1 MSRPSSKGFTLIELL
16 TVIAIIGLLAA
27 ILIPAAMGVQR
38 RAKAA
43 TSQTVMSGWCS
54 GILRY
59 KQAYGFYPGLGAA
72 SYPTADACLKLESG
86 SGATSSG
93 AVFVMTLSGKNPNS
107 TSLTGAA
114 TGNRAKYNRN
124 SEAFIDFAAQD
135 YEDYTKLPVSTDTSG
150 TLGTSNFLVDRFGN
164 RNIRVVIDYDN
175 SGALKSAASAP
186 TPSAAIPTEIVGYST
201 TAGYPARVIIYT
213 SRSEVKTID
222 VTGTAGTALSDFLDV
237 VAAQ

>member
-86 SGATSSG
+86 TNAS
-93 AVFVMTLSGKNPNS
+93 FFIMTLSGKNPNS
-107 TSLTGAA
+107 TSLTAGAA
-114 TGNRAKYNRN
+114 GNRAKYNRN

-135 YEDYTKLPVSTDTSG
+135 YEDYTKLPASTDTSG

-175 SGALKSAASAP
+175 SGALKSAAGAP

>member
-72 SYPTADACLKLESG
+72 SYPTADTCLKLESG
-86 SGATSSG
+86 TNASF
-93 AVFVMTLSGKNPNS
+93 FVMTLAGKNPNN
-107 TSLTGAA
+107 TSLSVGPA
-114 TGNRAKYNRN
+114 GNRAKYNRN

-135 YEDYTKLPVSTDTSG
+135 YEDYTKLPASTDTSG

-175 SGALKSAASAP
+175 SGGLKSAAG
-186 TPSAAIPTEIVGYST
+186 AATAAGIPTEIVGYST
-201 TAGYPARVIIYT
+201 TTGYPARVIIYT

>member
-27 ILIPAAMGVQR
+27 VLIPAAMGVQR

-54 GILRY
+54 GILRF

-72 SYPTADACLKLESG
+72 AYPTADTCLKLESG
-86 SGATSSG
+86 TNAS
-93 AVFVMTLSGKNPNS
+93 FFIMTLAGKNPNGS
-107 TSLTGAA
+107 VLTTGP

-124 SEAFIDFAAQD
+124 SEAFIDFSSQD
-135 YEDYTKLPVSTDTSG
+135 YEDFTKLPISTDTTG
-150 TLGTSNFLVDRFGN
+150 TLGTNNFLVDRFGN

-175 SGALKSAASAP
+175 NGTLKSAAG
-186 TPSAAIPTEIVGYST
+186 AATATGIPAEILGYST
-201 TAGYPARVIIYT
+201 ATGYPARVLIYT
-213 SRSEVKTID
+213 SRTEVKTVD
-222 VTGTAGTALSDFLDV
+222 VTGVVGTPLSDFLDV
-237 VAAQ
+237 IAAQ

>member
-72 SYPTADACLKLESG
+72 SYPTADTCVKLESG
-86 SGATSSG
+86 NNAGI
-93 AVFVMTLSGKNPNS
+93 FIMTLAGRNPNGS
-107 TSLTGAA
+107 SLQSGF

-124 SEAFIDFAAQD
+124 SEAFIDFAPQD
-135 YEDYTKLPVSTDTSG
+135 FEDFAKLATVPISDTTGSIG
-150 TLGTSNFLVDRFGN
+150 SPNYLVDRFGN

-175 SGALKSAASAP
+175 NGALKSATGAP
-186 TPSAAIPTEIVGYST
+186 TPVAAIPTEIAGYST

-213 SRSEVKTID
+213 SRSEVKTVD

-237 VAAQ
+237 IAAQ

>member
-27 ILIPAAMGVQR
+27 VLIPAAMGVQR

-72 SYPTADACLKLESG
+72 SYPTADTCLKLESG
-86 SGATSSG
+86 TNAS
-93 AVFVMTLSGKNPNS
+93 FFIMTLAGKNPNS
-107 TSLTGAA
+107 SALGTGP

-124 SEAFIDFAAQD
+124 SEAFVDFSSQD
-135 YEDYTKLPVSTDTSG
+135 YEDFTKLPTSTTDS
-150 TLGTSNFLVDRFGN
+150 TLGTNNFLVDRFGN

-175 SGALKSAASAP
+175 NGTLKSAAG
-186 TPSAAIPTEIVGYST
+186 AATATGIPAEILGYST
-201 TAGYPARVIIYT
+201 ATGYPARVLIYT
-213 SRSEVKTID
+213 SRTEVKTVD
-222 VTGTAGTALSDFLDV
+222 VTGVVGTPLSDFLDV
-237 VAAQ
+237 IAAQ